1 MSGDVVAVAA
11 AAAWWAAA
19 AFVGVQLAV
28 ATVNAATFP
37 RLPSPERPSVRARPT
52 VSILVPA
59 RDEAATL
66 PATLPALLAQGA
78 DEVVVLDD
86 ASSDATP
93 RILAEAAARHEVLR
107 VLRGAP
113 LPDGWNGK
121 NWACHQLA
129 GAARGEL
136 WLFTDA
142 DVHWREGAL
151 DALLTL
157 WRRRR
162 PGLLT
167 VWPRQR
173 TAGWFERIAVPQL
186 DVILLGGLPHP
197 LVARLPFA
205 SLAAANGQAMAWTP
219 AAYRAAGG
227 HAAVRG
233 EVLEDVRLAQR
244 AKAAGVRLQ
253 LALGGPWVETRMYR
267 GAGEV
272 IDGFA
277 KNVLA
282 AAGSAPAL
290 IALVL
295 LNLLAYSAAWP
306 LAALDGRWSAVGVAG
321 LALRA
326 LTAVT
331 SGRGPWEAVLQPL
344 APLALLPIA
353 ARALRRGGGYTWRG
367 REYAPGRGR

>member
-1 MSGDVVAVAA
+1 MIGDVAGVALT
-11 AAAWWAAA
+11 AAWWTAA
-19 AFVGVQLAV
+19 AFVGAQLAV

-37 RLPSPERPSVRARPT
+37 RLPAPTPGVPGSRPR

-86 ASSDATP
+86 ASRDATA
-93 RILAEAAARHEVLR
+93 RILADAAARHPTLR
-107 VLRGAP
+107 VLHGAP

-142 DVHWREGAL
+142 DVHWNEGAL

-173 TAGWFERIAVPQL
+173 SGGWFERVAVPQL

-197 LVARLPFA
+197 LVGRLPFA
-205 SLAAANGQAMAWTP
+205 SLAAGNGQAMAWTP
-219 AAYRAAGG
+219 AGYRAAGG
-227 HAAVRG
+227 HAAVRD

-244 AKAAGVRLQ
+244 AKAAGVHLQ
-253 LALGGPWVETRMYR
+253 LALGGRWIETRMYR

-290 IALVL
+290 IALVA
-295 LNLLAYSAAWP
+295 LNLLSYTAAWP
-306 LAALDGRWSAVGVAG
+306 LALVDARWLAIGVAG
-321 LALRA
+321 LALRG
-326 LTAVT
+326 LTALS

-353 ARALRRGGGYTWRG
+353 VRALRRRGGYAWRG
-367 REYAPGRGR
+367 RAYAPRRGR